1 MALADPRHQEQ
12 LEQLRYLL
20 AHSRVRSALEL
31 VNQFS
36 RYRFSAIFRINAGD
50 LDNLIIVDRTS
61 PATPRMDTIPVTD
74 SYCLYVRDH
83 KDAFIVEDADLD
95 GRVVDHPKRPV
106 VKAYC
111 GVPIRRTDGSIFGT
125 ICHFD
130 FDPVIDDPDA
140 QWWLEQVADL
150 FDPAASSSVQATQV
164 ERTLDALE
172 AMLGLLIE
180 TSDSLPVATEALEDF
195 AQPIRSRIAGL
206 SPELAAPANARLQR
220 LLASLPAH
228 FAHNT

>member
-74 SYCLYVRDH
+74 SYCL
-83 KDAFIVEDADLD
+83 
-95 GRVVDHPKRPV
+95 
-106 VKAYC
+106 
-111 GVPIRRTDGSIFGT
+111 
-125 ICHFD
+125 
-130 FDPVIDDPDA
+130 
-140 QWWLEQVADL
+140 
-150 FDPAASSSVQATQV
+150 
-164 ERTLDALE
+164 
-172 AMLGLLIE
+172 
-180 TSDSLPVATEALEDF
+180 
-195 AQPIRSRIAGL
+195 
-206 SPELAAPANARLQR
+206 
-220 LLASLPAH
+220 
-228 FAHNT
+228 